1 MFLNFQRVRVFEVNI
16 YFLFLNFWSMLVNV
30 ALLFK
35 FLVVIC
41 AKYIVF
47 FLKNWH
53 IFVANQNVYSLFY

>member
-47 FLKNWH
+47 F
-53 IFVANQNVYSLFY
+53 